1 MNDLT
6 SKFNSLGYNLLGLD
20 SIVYLMAKEPEPPK
34 CDDHCVT
41 CAVSC
46 STCGAGCSAGPLS

>member
-6 SKFNSLGYNLLGLD
+6 SKFSSLGYNLLDLD
-20 SIVYLMAKEPEPPK
+20 SIVYLSVAKDPNPPK
-34 CDDHCVT
+34 CADHCET

-46 STCGAGCSAGPLS
+46 STCGAGCSAGPN